1 MAKKKIAQDGQLAEG
16 RKLLDE
22 WGISLARLTDQS
34 VDLDEVAG
42 RIGQHPAADIAL
54 ATLLGDYAT
63 PRAVQM
69 LINWESTAQTKSVRR
84 AISRA
89 LYKLSQ
95 KGVLVD
101 RPAQEQAKSI
111 LTPIEPEGYLSS
123 MDGRGD
129 RLIWLVK
136 PRTGGGLHY
145 LSALVN
151 EPAGMRT
158 VDYTPDVTRKGLKF
172 VRQDFAARYQISMI
186 EVPWQYCDFVMS
198 EGYERAKAHARQTG
212 QKEQAGEQA
221 GQLEQ
226 ARQDLDRYPALRSHI
241 LTTPAEPVPVPL
253 PDMIAPQAIAQ
264 AVVEKEQLLATSA
277 QLFEEPELQRWLLDH
292 EQAHPYIDKLSAV
305 QESVIVLNQYQQQN
319 RIQTI
324 IEEAV
329 ADLFSAEGAQAY
341 ARRLEETALHL
352 AASARLQNAKR
363 AVAVALALRQNQQG
377 GKSVPF
383 CEELV
388 RQSIAMHYHEERQ
401 QEKETSVGSLIMKPA
416 EFAARMHA
424 ARQQRMG
431 R

>member
-1 MAKKKIAQDGQLAEG
+1 MAKKKTALDGQLAEG
-16 RKLLDE
+16 KKLLDE
-22 WGISLARLTDQS
+22 WGISLARITDQS
-34 VDLDEVAG
+34 VSLDEVVG
-42 RIGQHPAADIAL
+42 HIGQNPAADVAL
-54 ATLLGDYAT
+54 ATLLSDYAT
-63 PRAVQM
+63 PQAAQTLV
-69 LINWESTAQTKSVRR
+69 NWESTAQTKSVRR

-95 KGVLVD
+95 KGIRVD

-111 LTPIEPEGYLSS
+111 LTPVEPEGYLSS
-123 MDGRGD
+123 LDGRGD
-129 RLIWLVK
+129 RLVWLVK

-158 VDYTPDVTRKGLKF
+158 VEYTADVTRKGLKF
-172 VRQDFAARYQISMI
+172 ARQDLAARYQISML
-186 EVPWQYCDFVMS
+186 EVPWRYCDFVMS
-198 EGYERAKAHARQTG
+198 EGYERAKAHAQRTGQEEQTG
-212 QKEQAGEQA
+212 QTEHPNQA
-221 GQLEQ
+221 
-226 ARQDLDRYPALRSHI
+226 LDRYPALRSHI
-241 LTTPAEPVPVPL
+241 TTTPAEPTAVPL
-253 PDMIAPQAIAQ
+253 PDSIAPLAQAIG
-264 AVVEKEQLLATSA
+264 EKERLLATSA

-292 EQAHPYIDKLSAV
+292 EQAHPYVDKLSAA
-305 QESVIVLNQYQQQN
+305 QESVLVLNQYQQQD
-319 RIQTI
+319 RAQAV

-352 AASARLQNAKR
+352 AVSGRLENAKR
-363 AVAVALALRQNQQG
+363 AVAVALALKQNGQG
-377 GKSVPF
+377 GKGVPF

-401 QEKETSVGSLIMKPA
+401 QEEEASAGSLIMKPA
-416 EFAARMHA
+416 EFAARMQA